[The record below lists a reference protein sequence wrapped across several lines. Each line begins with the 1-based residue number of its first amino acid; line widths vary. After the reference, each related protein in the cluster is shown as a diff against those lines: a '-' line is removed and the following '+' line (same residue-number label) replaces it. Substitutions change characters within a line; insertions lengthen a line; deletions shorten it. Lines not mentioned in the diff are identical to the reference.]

1 MKSQEKTDV
10 SFSKNRI
17 FRAMAMTASNQGGAA
32 LGHRGFTLVEL
43 IVVCAILGVLA
54 AMAIP
59 QYANMKESAR
69 IAGSVADIRTIEK
82 VLYAYNLDKTVYPD
96 LLTDTGPEG
105 NIKDPW
111 GHSYVYNKIP
121 IYKDIVVNNLNEDF
135 DLYSKGKDGDSTEK
149 QLPLPPAPNTSYDD
163 IVRAGS
169 GTTVEILMRDF

>member
-1 MKSQEKTDV
+1 MKTHEKADV
-10 SFSKNRI
+10 SYSRERTW
-17 FRAMAMTASNQGGAA
+17 RAMAMIAPIQAGAA
-32 LGHRGFTLVEL
+32 PGHRGFTLVEL

-59 QYANMKESAR
+59 TFSNMRDSAKV
-69 IAGSVADIRTIEK
+69 AGSVADIRTIEK
-82 VLYAYNLDKTVYPD
+82 VIYAYNLDKSVYPD
-96 LLTDTGPEG
+96 LLADTGPEG

-135 DLYSKGKDGDSTEK
+135 DLYSKGKDGNSTEN

-169 GTTVEILMRDF
+169 GTTVEMLMKDF